1 MFDQEKYPFCNS
13 GHQYAVGV
21 LAGLIVSNIFI
32 KGACKRYLNDLNEN
46 PKFYFNP
53 DKAERFLRLAQRFKH
68 VKGEWKTP
76 NLVFEPWQNFMFM
89 NIHGF
94 ISKTTNSKRF
104 RTAHIE
110 VARGN
115 GKSAIASTEGL
126 YDLSLDD
133 PKGNEIYSAA
143 TGKDQA
149 KIVLDSARA
158 MAKANK
164 SFLQKTGTRV
174 LAHQIIHEKSNSFFK
189 ALSSDSNT
197 LDGLQPKTAI
207 IDELHAHKNRHVFDV
222 IDSAMSKR
230 RDSLLFVITT
240 AGSDTSGIGY
250 SQSVYAK
257 KVCLGEV
264 EDDSFF
270 AVVYTLDEHDDP
282 FNPDVWIKANPNWGI
297 SVDPENF
304 AAKAKKA
311 RESTEDLSNF
321 KIKHLNLWINSS
333 SPFFTVDKWKACEDK
348 ELRMESFVGKK
359 CWTSID
365 LASKIDLTSKAFI
378 FKIDGKKDSAGER
391 VKGKDGE
398 DKYAIFTRNFIPAQ
412 TVTESN
418 NNAYP
423 RWIEK
428 GYLEKTEG
436 EAINYP
442 FLQDEFVKTS
452 QRFKFIGVHYDP
464 WSASEFAQR
473 MAAKRMNMIE
483 FRMNTSNLSE
493 PMKMLD
499 ALMRQGNIIHD
510 GNELVTW
517 CLGNVVA
524 KRDAN
529 DNVFPR
535 KENEKLKIDPIVAI
549 IMALAGFIAD
559 QSKESVYEKRGIIVL

>member
-1 MFDQEKYPFCNS
+1 MELINPFDKEKYPFCHS
-13 GHQYAVGV
+13 GHQYALDIISGS
-21 LAGLIVSNIFI
+21 IVSNIYI
-32 KGACKRYLNDLNEN
+32 KGACQRYLNDLAEN
-46 PKFYFNP
+46 TKFYFDP

-76 NLVFEPWQNFMFM
+76 TLVFEPWQNFMFM

-94 ISKTTNSKRF
+94 ISKTTGERRF

-115 GKSAIASTEGL
+115 GKSAIASVEGL
-126 YDLSLDD
+126 YDLSLDS

-207 IDELHAHKNRHVFDV
+207 IDELHAHRNRHVFDV

-240 AGSDTSGIGY
+240 AGFDTSGIGY
-250 SQSVYAK
+250 SQSAYAK
-257 KVCLGEV
+257 KVCIGDV

-270 AVVYTLDEHDDP
+270 AVVYTLDEKDDP
-282 FNPDVWIKANPNWGI
+282 FDSEVWPKSNPNWGV

-311 RESTEDLSNF
+311 RESSEDLSNF
-321 KIKHLNLWINSS
+321 KVKHLNLWINSS
-333 SPFFTVDKWKACEDK
+333 SPFFSVEKWK
-348 ELRMESFVGKK
+348 ELADPSLKIENFLGQK
-359 CWTSID
+359 CWTSVD
-365 LASKIDLTSKAFI
+365 LASKIDLASKAFI
-378 FKIDGKKDSAGER
+378 FKITDPKNPSAPC
-391 VKGKDGE
+391 
-398 DKYAIFTRNFIPAQ
+398 KYAIFTKNYIPEQ
-412 TVTESN
+412 TLNESS
-418 NNAYP
+418 NNAYK
-423 RWIEK
+423 RWKEK
-428 GYLEKTEG
+428 GFLISTQG

-442 FLQDEFVKTS
+442 YLQDEFEKTS
-452 QRFKFIGVHYDP
+452 KSHKFVGVHYDP
-464 WSASEFAQR
+464 WSANEFAQR

-483 FRMNTSNLSE
+483 FRMTTANLSE
-493 PMKMLD
+493 PMKTLD
-499 ALMRQGNIIHD
+499 ALIRQKRIIHD

-529 DNVFPR
+529 ENVFPR
-535 KENEKLKIDPIVAI
+535 KENEKLKIDPAVAM
-549 IMALAGFIAD
+549 IMALAGWIGEEAN
-559 QSKESVYEKRGIIVL
+559 ESVYEKRGIIVL